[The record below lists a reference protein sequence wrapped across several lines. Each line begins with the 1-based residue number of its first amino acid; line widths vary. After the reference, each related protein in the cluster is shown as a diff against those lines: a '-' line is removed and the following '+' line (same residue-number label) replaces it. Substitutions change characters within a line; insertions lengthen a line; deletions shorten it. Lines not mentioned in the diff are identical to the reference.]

1 MYQKTIYPVMDDL
14 NKKAMDV
21 MATQGMDAA
30 VKHMFTDQDTGRQL
44 SYGEMRMRY
53 G

>member
-1 MYQKTIYPVMDDL
+1 MDEL

-21 MATQGMDAA
+21 MTTQGMDAV

-44 SYGEMRMRY
+44 SYGEMRMSY